1 MGKGFY
7 TGTFDIFTNGHLLVV
22 KKALKLFDKVTIVMG
37 VNEKKKRRYDIHR
50 MKKAIEETLELEGIS
65 DRVDVIIYEG
75 IIVTEAKR
83 QGATYLIRGVRT
95 VTDYQYE
102 EELAEKNEHLS
113 NEELDTIYIRAGKMG
128 YISSSFVKVLIDDN
142 EEWDIS
148 EYVPKPVES
157 LIWEEEKRSV

>member
-1 MGKGFY
+1 
-7 TGTFDIFTNGHLLVV
+7 
-22 KKALKLFDKVTIVMG
+22 
-37 VNEKKKRRYDIHR
+37 

-83 QGATYLIRGVRT
+83 QGAIYLIRGVRT

-128 YISSSFVKVLIDDN
+128 YISSSFVKVLIDDH
-142 EEWDIS
+142 EDWDIS
-148 EYVPKPVES
+148 KYVPKPVES